1 MYPVQ
6 LYNGPKESVC
16 PHITKIMSSAVQEL
30 LTSRFCCLFFGLRAD
45 ICSKSNPLEVSTAV
59 PFVLRCVTFMLS
71 LICGHAAT
79 VSQSSSM

>member
-45 ICSKSNPLEVSTAV
+45 IYSKSNPLEVSTAV
-59 PFVLRCVTFMLS
+59 PFILRCVTFMLS